1 MTKGIVYILINQA
14 MPGIIKI
21 GRTEKSIEERMK
33 GLDATP
39 TPLPF
44 ECYSAKQVPN
54 AKFTESKMHEAF
66 DASRIRSNREFFRMD
81 PNAAKAALDM
91 VEGEDATPKDDV
103 VETESDRVA
112 LNTERNK
119 NRFNFAQIGIEVG
132 TELSFKKDPSI
143 KAIVLENDQIEFRG
157 KVASLSQSALVI
169 VQEMGYTWNKIAGP
183 QFWTH
188 NGKTLYEL
196 SKEI

>member
-1 MTKGIVYILINQA
+1 MSKIVYILTNQA

-21 GRTEKSIEERMK
+21 GITDNPIEQRMK
-33 GLDATP
+33 ELDKTS

-44 ECYSAKQVPN
+44 ECYFAKKVSDN
-54 AKFTESKMHEAF
+54 KFIESKMHEAF
-66 DASRIRSNREFFRMD
+66 DSFRIRQNREFFRMD

-91 VEGEDATPKDDV
+91 TEGEDVTPKDDV
-103 VETESDRVA
+103 VENEIDRAA
-112 LNTERNK
+112 LNSERNR

-143 KAIVLENDQIEFRG
+143 KAIVLENDQVEFRG
-157 KVASLSQSALVI
+157 RVASLSQSALEVI
-169 VQEMGYTWNKIAGP
+169 QEMGYKWNKIAGP
-183 QFWTH
+183 RFWTY
-188 NGKTLYEL
+188 NGKTLYEI

>member
-1 MTKGIVYILINQA
+1 MQ
-14 MPGIIKI
+14 
-21 GRTEKSIEERMK
+21 
-33 GLDATP
+33 
-39 TPLPF
+39 
-44 ECYSAKQVPN
+44 
-54 AKFTESKMHEAF
+54 H
-66 DASRIRSNREFFRMD
+66 
-81 PNAAKAALDM
+81 
-91 VEGEDATPKDDV
+91 PKDDV

>member
-1 MTKGIVYILINQA
+1 MSKIVYILTNQA

-21 GRTEKSIEERMK
+21 GITDNSIEQRMK
-33 GLDATP
+33 ELDKTS

-44 ECYSAKQVPN
+44 ECYFAKKVSDN
-54 AKFTESKMHEAF
+54 KFIESKMHEAF
-66 DASRIRSNREFFRMD
+66 DSFRIRQNREFFRMD

-91 VEGEDATPKDDV
+91 TEGEDVTPKDDV
-103 VETESDRVA
+103 VENEIDRAA
-112 LNTERNK
+112 LNSERNR

-143 KAIVLENDQIEFRG
+143 KAIVLENDQVEFRG
-157 KVASLSQSALVI
+157 RVASLSQSALEVI
-169 VQEMGYTWNKIAGP
+169 QEMGYKWNKIAGP
-183 QFWTH
+183 QFWTY
-188 NGKTLYEL
+188 NGKTLYEI

>member
-1 MTKGIVYILINQA
+1 MSKIVYILINQA

-21 GRTEKSIEERMK
+21 GITDNSIEQRMK
-33 GLDATP
+33 ELDKTS

-44 ECYSAKQVPN
+44 ECYFAKKVSDN
-54 AKFTESKMHEAF
+54 KFIESKMHEAF
-66 DASRIRSNREFFRMD
+66 DSFRIRQNREFFRMD

-91 VEGEDATPKDDV
+91 TEGEDVTPKDDV
-103 VETESDRVA
+103 VENEIDRAA
-112 LNTERNK
+112 LNSERNR

-143 KAIVLENDQIEFRG
+143 KAIVLENDQVEFRG
-157 KVASLSQSALVI
+157 RVASLSQSALEVI
-169 VQEMGYTWNKIAGP
+169 QEMGYKWNKIAGP
-183 QFWTH
+183 QFWTY
-188 NGKTLYEL
+188 NGKTLYEI

>member
-1 MTKGIVYILINQA
+1 MGKIVYILTNQA

-21 GRTEKSIEERMK
+21 GITDNSIEQRMK
-33 GLDATP
+33 ELDKTS

-44 ECYSAKQVPN
+44 ECYFAKKVSDN
-54 AKFTESKMHEAF
+54 KFIESKMHEAF
-66 DASRIRSNREFFRMD
+66 DSFRIRQNREFFRMD

-91 VEGEDATPKDDV
+91 TEGEDVTPKDDV
-103 VETESDRVA
+103 VENEIDRAA
-112 LNTERNK
+112 LNSERNR

-143 KAIVLENDQIEFRG
+143 KAIVLENDQVEFRG
-157 KVASLSQSALVI
+157 RVASLSQSALEVI
-169 VQEMGYTWNKIAGP
+169 QEMGYKWNKIAGP
-183 QFWTH
+183 QFWTY
-188 NGKTLYEL
+188 NGKTLYEI